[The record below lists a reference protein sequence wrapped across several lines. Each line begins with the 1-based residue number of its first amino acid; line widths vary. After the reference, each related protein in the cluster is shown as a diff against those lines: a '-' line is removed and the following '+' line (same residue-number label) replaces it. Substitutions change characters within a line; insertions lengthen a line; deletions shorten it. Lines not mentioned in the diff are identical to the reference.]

1 MRAIQIAAFT
11 EAALR
16 RLNMLLAVILGVL
29 LVLTVLFILA
39 DVGMRGFGR
48 GSLGGSDEVSG
59 YVMTGLASW
68 GLAFALVERAHV
80 RIDII
85 RQMLARPGRIAMD
98 LIAIIATNAVV
109 VMIAFHAWPVLE
121 KTLARGSR
129 ANTPLETPLWIPQG
143 IWFGG
148 WVWFSITV
156 TLLTLIGIT
165 YLIAGRGEAFDHTLG
180 MQNEVEDEL
189 DTAHQIGG
197 EA

>member
-39 DVGMRGFGR
+39 DVGMRGFGL

-143 IWFGG
+143 IWFAG

-165 YLIAGRGEAFDHTLG
+165 YLIASRSEAFDRTLG

-189 DTAHQIGG
+189 DTARQIGG